1 VQKRQHIGGYYS
13 AERGIIT
20 RGSKLIRKLNYDG
33 LEMELETKNNSSYL
47 IPLSEDLREW
57 NQDVRSKKTAYY

>member
-1 VQKRQHIGGYYS
+1 MQKRQHIGGYYS

-33 LEMELETKNNSSYL
+33 LEMELETKVEKDE
-47 IPLSEDLREW
+47 SEGSRMPMLPAA
-57 NQDVRSKKTAYY
+57 NGTK